1 MESSAREIYYEN
13 ERRGERTGSTARRAE
28 SRRAVQT
35 AEQRRAVRTVEPI
48 RGARTAE
55 QERRE
60 RQLRAQRR
68 EQKRRAK
75 RRRQIAFFLWQ
86 CIIITAIIFLFWQI
100 RQYTGAENFGFSD
113 EVGIAENM
121 SEILGGKAE
130 STWGSNKLQSGD
142 YAKKVGLDVVEAPV
156 KRTEEEVFSRLL
168 ELAEGNEEIQA
179 ILENKTAY
187 PVNMLEA
194 LANNPE
200 MADFVTGY
208 LTAEQTATG
217 GLNEREMEQEHP
229 LFLQWD
235 PRWGYV
241 SYGDDSNVGL
251 AGCGPTSL
259 SMALYELTRD
269 ASLTPDKIATYG
281 MENGYYMSGTG
292 TLWALIEEVPGL
304 YGIGVENPALDEMAL
319 KQELDA
325 GKVLICAMRQGD
337 FTAAGH
343 FIVIYGYDEEG
354 FRVNDPNCVARSRK
368 SWSFEQIGG
377 QIKQVWALGK

>member
-13 ERRGERTGSTARRAE
+13 EQRRERTGSRARRAE
-28 SRRAVQT
+28 PRRAVQIV
-35 AEQRRAVRTVEPI
+35 EPRRAVQIVEPE
-48 RGARTAE
+48 RGTRRAE

-60 RQLRAQRR
+60 RQIRAQRR

-100 RQYTGAENFGFSD
+100 RQYSGAENFAFSD
-113 EVGIAENM
+113 EAEIKENM
-121 SEILGGKAE
+121 SEILGKNAE
-130 STWGSNKLQSGD
+130 NTWGSNKLQSGD
-142 YAKKVGLDVVEAPV
+142 YAQKVGLDVVETPV

-179 ILENKTAY
+179 ILENKAAY
-187 PVNMLEA
+187 PMNMLEA

-200 MADFVTGY
+200 MTDFVTGY

-251 AGCGPTSL
+251 AGCGPTCL

-281 MENGYYMSGTG
+281 MENGYYMAGTG
-292 TLWALIEEVPGL
+292 TLWALIEDVPVL
-304 YGIGVENPALDEMAL
+304 YGIRVENPTIDETAL

-354 FRVNDPNCVARSRK
+354 FLVNDPNCVARSRK

>member
-13 ERRGERTGSTARRAE
+13 ERRGKRTGSTARRAE
-28 SRRAVQT
+28 ERRAVQ
-35 AEQRRAVRTVEPI
+35 TVEPI

-100 RQYTGAENFGFSD
+100 RQYTRAENLGFSD
-113 EVGIAENM
+113 EAEIKENM
-121 SEILGGKAE
+121 SGILGGKAE

-142 YAKKVGLDVVEAPV
+142 YAQKVGLDVVEAPV
-156 KRTEEEVFSRLL
+156 KRTEKEVFSRLL
-168 ELAEGNEEIQA
+168 ELAEGNEGIQV

-187 PVNMLEA
+187 PMNMLEA

-208 LTAEQTATG
+208 LTAGQAATG

-229 LFLQWD
+229 LLLQWD

-241 SYGDDSNVGL
+241 SYGDDSNIGL
-251 AGCGPTSL
+251 AGCGPTCL

-281 MENGYYMSGTG
+281 MENGYYMAGTG
-292 TLWALIEEVPGL
+292 TLWALIEDVPVL
-304 YGIGVENPALDEMAL
+304 YGIRVENPTIDETVL

-337 FTAAGH
+337 FTTAGH

-354 FRVNDPNCVARSRK
+354 FLVNDPNCVARSRK
-368 SWSFEQIGG
+368 SWSFEQLGG

>member
-1 MESSAREIYYEN
+1 MESSAREIYYEK
-13 ERRGERTGSTARRAE
+13 ERRGERTGSTARRTAQGRTVQKQNLGRTVQMQE
-28 SRRAVQT
+28 SGRAV
-35 AEQRRAVRTVEPI
+35 
-48 RGARTAE
+48 RTAE
-55 QERRE
+55 QERKE

-75 RRRQIAFFLWQ
+75 RRRQIAFFLGQ
-86 CIIITAIIFLFWQI
+86 CVIIAAIIFLFWQI
-100 RQYTGAENFGFSD
+100 RQRIGAESSVLSD
-113 EVGIAENM
+113 EVISQNV
-121 SEILGGKAE
+121 SEILGKKE
-130 STWGSNKLQSGD
+130 ENTWGSNKLESGD
-142 YAKKVGLDVVEAPV
+142 YAQKVGLDAVEAPV

-168 ELAEGNEEIQA
+168 ELADGNEGIQT
-179 ILENKTAY
+179 ILENKAAY
-187 PVNMLEA
+187 PANMLEA

-200 MADFVTGY
+200 MTDFVTGY
-208 LTAEQTATG
+208 LTAERTATG

-251 AGCGPTSL
+251 AGCGPTCL

-269 ASLTPDKIATYG
+269 ASLTPDKIAVYG
-281 MENGYYMSGTG
+281 MENGYYMAGTG
-292 TLWALIEEVPGL
+292 TLWALIEDVPGL
-304 YGIGVENPALDEMAL
+304 YGISVENPAIEEAAL

-325 GKVLICAMRQGD
+325 GKVLICAMREGD

-354 FRVNDPNCVARSRK
+354 FLVNDPNCVARSRK